1 MEKKAKDN
9 EGTRCNLNPP
19 HLFFE
24 AKKVDHF
31 LMFRITPPKKT
42 NMDTQNDATF
52 EAGDTFQKPSFLV
65 SMSDFGGKFIVSFA
79 RCFLKEISYI
89 KRLLWFGQELFFS
102 VKKIEKANL
111 ELEFSKVEPLILIWC
126 FFNSKWP
133 TRIFA
138 QVRACPKPKKAEPR
152 KNSTTHLFR
161 VRLGN
166 KLCGSTLIHR
176 GKSGRTGEVSVG
188 PNKTGNKILKRLE
201 I

>member
-1 MEKKAKDN
+1 MGKKLPKQPTAGCQPSWGDSLHIHMSSDQSPCDTSLCWLIGILISNCLSLSLYNWVGFHPICNYDPTNRGGPLIAAHSNASWAAWIGLLMEKKAKDN

-31 LMFRITPPKKT
+31 LMFRITPP

-89 KRLLWFGQELFFS
+89 KRLL
-102 VKKIEKANL
+102 
-111 ELEFSKVEPLILIWC
+111 
-126 FFNSKWP
+126 
-133 TRIFA
+133 
-138 QVRACPKPKKAEPR
+138 
-152 KNSTTHLFR
+152 
-161 VRLGN
+161 
-166 KLCGSTLIHR
+166 
-176 GKSGRTGEVSVG
+176 
-188 PNKTGNKILKRLE
+188 
-201 I
+201 